1 MAFFSGTDI
10 STLQSEGADTNCFVS
25 LIVDTKGTYQAAIT
39 RKVVTTTQI
48 QVINSSTSY
57 EFFGEGPK
65 TRTSKVSPDETVGVE
80 EDVEIQYFMLDVERE
95 ITSNPFDYLD
105 ARFDEIEAKKR
116 EASRK
121 MPVYTPPTITNYG
134 GSDYDGDFYD
144 WIHKKGNTEKPKEKP
159 VVYSPTLFDK
169 DTMDEMMDPT
179 KWAPDPTMIHYLA
192 VQLLTCSLIV
202 SKDLDLKQWV
212 HKWMT
217 KKYEE
222 IFKGTEEVEM
232 ENWADF
238 YVEFILNHYDVNT
251 VPMEILDDFDQYMS
265 SIALDLLGELDALPE
280 NPYIEIY
287 KTKLTMYVV

>member
-1 MAFFSGTDI
+1 MAFFSGTDV

-48 QVINSSTSY
+48 QVINSSISY
-57 EFFGEGPK
+57 EFFGEGTK

-95 ITSNPFDYLD
+95 VTSNPFDYLD

-116 EASRK
+116 EASK
-121 MPVYTPPTITNYG
+121 KVPVYTPPTTTNHG

-144 WIHKKGNTEKPKEKP
+144 WIHKKGNTEKPKEEP

-169 DTMDEMMDPT
+169 DTMDEMVDPT
-179 KWAPDPTMIHYLA
+179 KWAPDPTIIHYLA

-222 IFKGTEEVEM
+222 IFRGTEEVEM

-238 YVEFILNHYDVNT
+238 YVEFILNHYDVDA
-251 VPMEILDDFDQYMS
+251 VPMEILDDYDQYIS

-287 KTKLTMYVV
+287 KTKLNMYVV